1 MILREML
8 CAKIHGA
15 IVTDKNLHYTGS
27 LSVDARLL
35 DSVGMLANEK
45 VQVINLNNSER
56 MWTYLIR
63 AEPGCGK
70 IGLNGG
76 MAYKGE
82 IGDRL
87 LLITYAQ
94 VDEEGLR
101 SLHPKV
107 LVIEDD
113 NRRFRLIDA

>member
-1 MILREML
+1 MILRTML
-8 CAKIHGA
+8 QAKIHGA

-27 LSVDARLL
+27 LSVDASLL
-35 DSVGMLANEK
+35 EATGMLHNEQ
-45 VQVINLNNSER
+45 VQVINLSNSER

-63 AEPGCGK
+63 DEPGSGR
-70 IGLNGG
+70 ISLNGG

-94 VDEEGLR
+94 VDEEGALKLR
-101 SLHPKV
+101 ARV
-107 LVIEDD
+107 LVIDRD
-113 NRRFRLIDA
+113 NRQFRVVDA